1 MSPQARNNAPADT
14 VDMGAPRSP
23 VNPFRAVLVG
33 LFKMFSSHCAGLVA
47 DPPEAS
53 CCSAVGTE
61 VSTCWTPPVAADV
74 LADWA
79 TAALWALSPAGLV
92 VCGGALNGVNV
103 AAAAE
108 LLA

>member
-1 MSPQARNNAPADT
+1 MAPLAMKT
-14 VDMGAPRSP
+14 GEPKPCCTGPPRSP
-23 VNPFRAVLVG
+23 VNPFRAVLAG
-33 LFKMFSSHCAGLVA
+33 LFKMLSSHCAGLVA

-74 LADWA
+74 LTDWA

>member
-1 MSPQARNNAPADT
+1 
-14 VDMGAPRSP
+14 
-23 VNPFRAVLVG
+23 
-33 LFKMFSSHCAGLVA
+33 MFSSHCAGLMA

-92 VCGGALNGVNV
+92 VCGGALNVVNV

-108 LLA
+108 LPA